1 MIHLIIPG
9 EPVPQGRARFTTR
22 HGFVRTY
29 DPKKSSDY
37 KSYVR
42 AIANHINCK
51 PMEGALVM
59 RVDLYRGVPKS
70 WRKQK
75 QEEALAGIIKPT
87 IKPDC
92 SNYLKGIED
101 ALNGIAYL
109 DDSQLVLVHVTKRYA
124 AEPRAEIRI
133 WHDDDELNDKYINGR
148 DKD

>member
-1 MIHLIIPG
+1 MIFIIVPG
-9 EPVPQGRARFTTR
+9 EPIPQGRARFTTR
-22 HGFVRTY
+22 HGFARTY
-29 DPKKSSDY
+29 DPKKSAVY
-37 KSYVR
+37 KSFVR
-42 AIANHINCK
+42 SIANHIDCK

-59 RVDLYRGVPKS
+59 KVDLYRGVPKS
-70 WRKQK
+70 WPKKKQ
-75 QEEALAGIIKPT
+75 QDALAGIVKPT

-101 ALNGIAYL
+101 ALNGIAYI

-133 WHDDDELNDKYINGR
+133 WQDDEELNEKYIYRG